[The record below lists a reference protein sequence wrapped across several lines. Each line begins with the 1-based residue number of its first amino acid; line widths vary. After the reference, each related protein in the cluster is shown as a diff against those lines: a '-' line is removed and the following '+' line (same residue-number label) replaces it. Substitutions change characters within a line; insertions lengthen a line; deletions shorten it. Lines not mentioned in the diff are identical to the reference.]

1 MMPARTFN
9 VVDRRCRGFG
19 ALPPPLAGEGWERGD
34 CAFRRTHM
42 PPPCPS
48 PASGGG
54 DAGADGAVLPKALA

>member
-34 CAFRRTHM
+34 CAFRRIATASASTFSADTVVSQSM
-42 PPPCPS
+42 QPSVMLCP
-48 PASGGG
+48 
-54 DAGADGAVLPKALA
+54 